1 MRIFGASNEIQR
13 ILYESKCGDLYF
25 ENEAYF
31 EQFLNLNQEDF
42 ILQFQEL
49 QYLYALEES
58 EIHDLDCYIRGLRL
72 YLLENRNFCKT
83 IQEVYIEAI
92 HHKKN

>member
-13 ILYESKCGDLYF
+13 ILYEYKYGDLYF
-25 ENEAYF
+25 EHEAYF
-31 EQFLNLNQEDF
+31 EQFLNLKQEDF

-58 EIHDLDCYIRGLRL
+58 KVHDLDCYIRGLRL

-92 HHKKN
+92 HH